1 MAFPIP
7 ISTKRLASALDAVIS
22 NRAGSIPRCITVTGS
37 GGKTTT
43 IEQLARLWADREQSV
58 LVTTSTRLAH
68 PSVHTYPFEQ
78 FVPYASGGGGLPE
91 PRSGQVVLFGLESG
105 DKLAAPPMDTIAT
118 VAGTFDRVLV
128 EGDGARGLPLKIHA
142 QWDPVIP
149 AITELVIA
157 LVGLRPLGRALDE
170 QVMYLADRF
179 RLLTRYDG
187 NLVEAQVYRSL
198 LEHSEGLL
206 KGTAMVPAIVFCNQ
220 SDTISTEEAESV
232 LSAMADRWQGKPLDI
247 VCGSWHLD
255 RMEHHRHVTGN
266 TYPEG
271 AYRESV

>member
-1 MAFPIP
+1 MAFPTP
-7 ISTKRLASALDAVIS
+7 ISAKRLAAALDAVIS

-43 IEQLARLWADREQSV
+43 VERLARLWADRGESV
-58 LVTTSTRLAH
+58 LVTTSTRMAH
-68 PSVHTYPFEQ
+68 PAVHAYPFEQ
-78 FVPYASGGGGLPE
+78 FVPYTAVGGNLPE
-91 PRSGQVVLFGLESG
+91 PVRGQVVLFGLESG
-105 DKLAAPPMDTIAT
+105 DKLAAPPMESIAKRI
-118 VAGTFDRVLV
+118 GKFDRILI

-142 QWDPVIP
+142 QRDPVIP

-157 LVGLRPLGRALDE
+157 LVGLSPLGHFLDG

-187 NLVEAQVYRSL
+187 TLVEAQVYRSL
-198 LEHSEGLL
+198 LEHPEGML
-206 KGTAMVPAIVFCNQ
+206 KGSTMVPVVVFCNQ
-220 SDTISTEEAESV
+220 SDTISSEEAESV
-232 LSAMADRWQGKPLDI
+232 LGIMADRWQGKAFDI

-255 RMEHHRHVTGN
+255 RMEYYRHVEGN
-266 TYPEG
+266 PYPEG